1 MALYPTVILWWEKR
15 LRRGKRLKFILLI
28 GGGAWKLFLDLDS
41 FIPWFL
47 CRASAVGIVVK
58 PAQYSGL
65 VYGVRDIDLRSGSL
79 RSSAGS
85 ALHLLCGIGQVC
97 SSLWVSVSLFIKWCD
112 KWSLK
117 SLSKINGAPKTC
129 NILSLTCHIFQVD
142 TVLYLLGCCEDQV
155 RSGRRFLPQLY
166 WSKPWNSTYYHSHTC
181 SNVDW
186 G

>member
-41 FIPWFL
+41 FSPWFL

-129 NILSLTCHIFQVD
+129 NILSHLSHLSSGYRALSSRMLWGSSEVWKKVLAT
-142 TVLYLLGCCEDQV
+142 TVLKWALEPHLLSVTHLQ
-155 RSGRRFLPQLY
+155 
-166 WSKPWNSTYYHSHTC
+166 
-181 SNVDW
+181 
-186 G
+186 